1 MVRLL
6 KIEWLKYGKSSLLWF
21 VLGFFAIL
29 IPGKMTSMV
38 QVNKMPPPI
47 PDPGSFSQLPLIW
60 EFQAYNASWQ
70 TFFFLGFLS
79 IFLVTS
85 EFSNRTAKQNI
96 IQGMTRSS
104 FFASKLL
111 DIIVLA
117 FVTMIYFGGV
127 TILIGINNT
136 PEWSFDML
144 WGENMP
150 LIRYFVMSLGYM
162 SFGLMVAF
170 LIRKTGPALITYF
183 GYGLFLEVAIRYGV
197 HSKIFPGSS
206 QFYYPLNAM
215 EDLAPMPLFKMIP
228 DFMSKQEL
236 GITLLST
243 EAALITSLIYIFLFT
258 GISYYSFLKR
268 DI

>member
-1 MVRLL
+1 MGRLL
-6 KIEWLKYGKSSLLWF
+6 KIEWLKYGKSSLVWF

-29 IPGKMTSMV
+29 IPGKITSAV
-38 QVNKMPPPI
+38 QINKMPPPL
-47 PDPGSFSQLPLIW
+47 PDPSSFGQFPLIW

-96 IQGMTRSS
+96 IQGMTKSS
-104 FFASKLL
+104 FFSSKLL

-117 FVTMIYFGGV
+117 LITTLYFGGV
-127 TILIGINNT
+127 TMLIGISNT
-136 PEWSFDML
+136 PDWTFDML
-144 WGENMP
+144 WGEQFPM
-150 LIRYFVMSLGYM
+150 LRYFVMSLGYM
-162 SFGLMVAF
+162 SFGLMIAF
-170 LIRKTGPALITYF
+170 LIRRTGPALITYF

-197 HSKIFPGSS
+197 HRKIFPGSS

-228 DFMSKQEL
+228 DFMNQQQV
-236 GITLLST
+236 GIALLST
-243 EAALITSLIYIFLFT
+243 EAALITSSIYILLFT
-258 GISYYSFLKR
+258 AISYYSFMKR